1 MIAAGAALNV
11 SGGGR
16 KDLQGVLENAG
27 TTNWTGG
34 TIQLSGGTI
43 NNNGSWTAN
52 SSSTLYMQGGSV
64 AGNVFN
70 NTATGTFTQQGAG
83 TTQFTSS
90 FTDVAFNN
98 AGTVNVTQG
107 TLQLS
112 CGGTDS
118 AAINVS
124 DGAAVTIDGGN
135 YTFAAGASLNGP
147 GTVNFSA
154 TETLA
159 DRVPVSAV
167 LNITSGTINGVG
179 GLTAT
184 RTVNWTGGTIATGGT
199 TVIAAGATLNV
210 SGGGWKD
217 LQGVLENDGT
227 ANWTGGT
234 IQLSG
239 GTINNN
245 GSWTANSSS
254 TLQML
259 GGTVAG
265 NAFNNNATGTFTQ
278 QGTGTTQFTTSYTG
292 VAFNNAGSVNV
303 TQGTLVLN
311 SGGSNS
317 AAINVSGGAAA
328 TFSGDNYTHAAGSSL
343 NGPGTIN
350 FSSTQTSPAVW
361 PSRRS
366 LTSPPARS
374 AASAV

>member
-1 MIAAGAALNV
+1 M
-11 SGGGR
+11 S
-16 KDLQGVLENAG
+16 
-27 TTNWTGG
+27 
-34 TIQLSGGTI
+34 
-43 NNNGSWTAN
+43 
-52 SSSTLYMQGGSV
+52 GGSV
-64 AGNVFN
+64 AGSVFN

-83 TTQFTSS
+83 TTQFTRSL
-90 FTDVAFNN
+90 TDVAFNN

-124 DGAAVTIDGGN
+124 NGAAVTIDGGT

-147 GTVNFSA
+147 GMVNLSS

-167 LNITSGTINGVG
+167 FNITYGTINGGG

-199 TVIAAGATLNV
+199 TVIAAGATLTV
-210 SGGGWKD
+210 SGGGRKD

-227 ANWTGGT
+227 TNWTGGT

-254 TLQML
+254 TLHD
-259 GGTVAG
+259 V
-265 NAFNNNATGTFTQ
+265 
-278 QGTGTTQFTTSYTG
+278 
-292 VAFNNAGSVNV
+292 
-303 TQGTLVLN
+303 
-311 SGGSNS
+311 
-317 AAINVSGGAAA
+317 
-328 TFSGDNYTHAAGSSL
+328 
-343 NGPGTIN
+343 
-350 FSSTQTSPAVW
+350 
-361 PSRRS
+361 RRQ
-366 LTSPPARS
+366 RRR
-374 AASAV
+374 